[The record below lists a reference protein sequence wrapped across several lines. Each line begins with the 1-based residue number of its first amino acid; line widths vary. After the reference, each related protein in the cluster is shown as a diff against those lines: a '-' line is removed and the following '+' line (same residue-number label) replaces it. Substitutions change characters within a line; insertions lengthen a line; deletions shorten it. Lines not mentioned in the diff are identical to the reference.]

1 MRLPLDTTSA
11 FLLFKSFK
19 FLVSLP
25 DPVYMYRTEGQGT
38 RPQLL
43 PYSHMHL
50 HYTYTHS
57 VNLSIM
63 ADEGLNFTDTVGGS
77 PLHTEEEHSDTMS
90 EILSLFQ
97 DSVPS
102 SSHHLG
108 NEVSEDLLT
117 DELCTLSG
125 DELWAKTEEDV
136 SSSEEDAQPPPQ
148 KFMCLEEERTAA
160 EGEALDTTP
169 QPVETQQPTIL
180 ERLGLSECIR

>member
-1 MRLPLDTTSA
+1 
-11 FLLFKSFK
+11 
-19 FLVSLP
+19 
-25 DPVYMYRTEGQGT
+25 
-38 RPQLL
+38 
-43 PYSHMHL
+43 
-50 HYTYTHS
+50 
-57 VNLSIM
+57 M

-97 DSVPS
+97 DSAPS

-108 NEVSEDLLT
+108 YEISEDSLT

-125 DELWAKTEEDV
+125 DELWTKTEDV

-148 KFMCLEEERTAA
+148 KFMCLEEEHTAT
-160 EGEALDTTP
+160 EGEAHTP
-169 QPVETQQPTIL
+169 QAVETQQPTVL

>member
-1 MRLPLDTTSA
+1 
-11 FLLFKSFK
+11 
-19 FLVSLP
+19 
-25 DPVYMYRTEGQGT
+25 MYRTEGQGT
-38 RPQLL
+38 RPELL
-43 PYSHMHL
+43 PCSHMHL

-77 PLHTEEEHSDTMS
+77 SLHTEEEHSDTMS

-97 DSVPS
+97 DSAPS
-102 SSHHLG
+102 SSHHPG
-108 NEVSEDLLT
+108 CEVSEDSLT

-125 DELWAKTEEDV
+125 DELWTKTEEDV

-148 KFMCLEEERTAA
+148 KFMCLEEERSAA
-160 EGEALDTTP
+160 EGEAQDTTP
-169 QPVETQQPTIL
+169 QAVETQQPTIL